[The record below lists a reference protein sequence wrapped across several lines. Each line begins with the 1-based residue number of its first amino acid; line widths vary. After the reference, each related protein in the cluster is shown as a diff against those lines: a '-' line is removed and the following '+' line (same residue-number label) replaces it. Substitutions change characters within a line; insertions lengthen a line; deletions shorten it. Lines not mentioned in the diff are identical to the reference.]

1 MKKWNLYGWIAAVA
15 LSGALFL
22 TGLPGEVKAQEV
34 CETELEHEIQEQTKL
49 EEQTEA
55 ETQEQIQSE
64 MQTETEAKEYMQ
76 YETETGLELL
86 ESQETTEAVAD
97 NYFEDFTS
105 ATAYLREQMAQHQT
119 DIEVVV
125 VLDHELS
132 EDELTARAETILKE
146 AMAQT
151 GSSREGDAISSDFLG
166 AEYSVD
172 EVTDGA
178 YFGCFFDYKVK

>member
-22 TGLPGEVKAQEV
+22 TGLPGEAKAQEV
-34 CETELEHEIQEQTKL
+34 CETELEHEIQEQTQL
-49 EEQTEA
+49 EEQTEAETPEQTQSEEQTEAETQEQTQSEEQTEA

-64 MQTETEAKEYMQ
+64 MQTETEAQEYMQ

-86 ESQETTEAVAD
+86 ASQETTEAVPD

-132 EDELTARAETILKE
+132 EDCLLYTSPSPRDLSTSR
-146 AMAQT
+146 MP
-151 GSSREGDAISSDFLG
+151 SSA
-166 AEYSVD
+166 
-172 EVTDGA
+172 
-178 YFGCFFDYKVK
+178 

>member
-15 LSGALFL
+15 LSGVLFL
-22 TGLPGEVKAQEV
+22 TGLTGEAKAQEV
-34 CETELEHEIQEQTKL
+34 CETELEHEIQEQTQL

-55 ETQEQIQSE
+55 ETQEQTTVQKCK
-64 MQTETEAKEYMQ
+64 TETEAQEYMQ

-86 ESQETTEAVAD
+86 ASQETTEAVPD

-151 GSSREGDAISSDFLG
+151 GSSREGDAIPATF
-166 AEYSVD
+166 
-172 EVTDGA
+172 
-178 YFGCFFDYKVK
+178 